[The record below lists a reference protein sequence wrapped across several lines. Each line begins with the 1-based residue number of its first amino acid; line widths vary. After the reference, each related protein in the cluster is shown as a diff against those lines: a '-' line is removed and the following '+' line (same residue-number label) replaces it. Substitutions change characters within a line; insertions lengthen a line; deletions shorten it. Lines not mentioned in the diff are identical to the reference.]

1 MGKSI
6 KSALKSA
13 GVNVF
18 AVIFSV
24 ATLVFLLVANLI
36 AAVMYPFWACCR
48 PFDAANTNSLASWL
62 NWDWLERAVDPTKT
76 GISSSTTTELCRKML
91 RPIDRSVVVFWNR
104 ILASCAP
111 MSVRQYFIS
120 AMGEQIQ
127 NRCSLRTQRKYFEIV
142 DKDRKVYLVQH
153 NMLAPELLDELFKE
167 NNDNKSIFVEAG
179 KISDEQMKY
188 LYDSQ
193 IAKLAKDSVLSTAKQ
208 YTLID
213 RVFACPGSMAD
224 VLNDYIIRNGLHPG
238 VVRHFY
244 EKFKNISTPRLELVS
259 VTAYLQFRQDLVM
272 VQKTAGCTSYSAEAV
287 GLKKYFM
294 ERQDLGYDAA
304 VELNCWQYELL
315 HSLGMTL
322 HQQVIYAKLARVN
335 KNDDCYNCTAL
346 IMAYEKLDDVA
357 MGMIAGDE
365 KLTAQWLKH
374 LAKSEK
380 PVEEKPAA

>member
-24 ATLVFLLVANLI
+24 ATLLFLLAANII
-36 AAVMYPFWACCR
+36 AAVVYPFWACHR
-48 PFDAANTNSLASWL
+48 PMEAAETNSLSSWL
-62 NWDWLERAVDPTKT
+62 NWDWLDKAVDPTES
-76 GISSSTTTELCRKML
+76 GISMNATKELCLKVL
-91 RPIDRSVVVFWNR
+91 RPVDRSVIVMWNY
-104 ILASCAP
+104 ILTNCAP
-111 MSVRQYFIS
+111 MSMRQHFIS
-120 AMGEQIQ
+120 AMGNMISE
-127 NRCSLRTQRKYFEIV
+127 NCSIETQRKYFNVV

-153 NMLAPELLDELFKE
+153 NMLTPELLDELFKE
-167 NNDNKSIFVEAG
+167 SKDNKDIFVEAG
-179 KISDEQMKY
+179 KISDEQMRY

-208 YTLID
+208 YLLVD
-213 RVFACPGSMAD
+213 RAFSCPTDMVD
-224 VLNDYIIRNGLHPG
+224 VLNDYIMRNGLHPG
-238 VVRHFY
+238 VIRHFY
-244 EKFKNISTPRLELVS
+244 EKFKNISNPRPEMAS
-259 VTAYLQFRQDLVM
+259 VISYLQFREDLVM
-272 VQKTAGCTSYSAEAV
+272 VKQTAGCTSYSAEAV
-287 GLKKYFM
+287 GLKKYF
-294 ERQDLGYDAA
+294 ESHQGLGYDAA

-322 HQQVIYAKLARVN
+322 HPQVIYAKLARVN

-365 KLTAQWLKH
+365 KLTSQWLKH

-380 PVEEKPAA
+380 PAA

>member
-1 MGKSI
+1 MGNFL

-13 GVNVF
+13 GVNVIT
-18 AVIFSV
+18 VVFSV
-24 ATLVFLLVANLI
+24 IALVFLLVANLI
-36 AAVMYPFWACCR
+36 AAVVYPFWACHR
-48 PFDAANTNSLASWL
+48 PMEAAETNSLSSWL
-62 NWDWLERAVDPTKT
+62 NWEWLDKVVDPTES
-76 GISSSTTTELCRKML
+76 GISMNATKELCLKVL

-111 MSVRQYFIS
+111 MSVRKHFID

-127 NRCSLRTQRKYFEIV
+127 NRCSLETQHKYFNVV

-167 NNDNKSIFVEAG
+167 SKDNKDVFVEAG

-213 RVFACPGSMAD
+213 RVFACPGSMAN

-244 EKFKNISTPRLELVS
+244 EKFKNISEPRSELVA

-272 VQKTAGCTSYSAEAV
+272 VQKTAGCTSYSAEAA
-287 GLKKYFM
+287 GLKKYLK

-322 HQQVIYAKLARVN
+322 HPQVIYAKLARVN

>member
-1 MGKSI
+1 MGNFL

-13 GVNVF
+13 GVNVIT
-18 AVIFSV
+18 VVFSV
-24 ATLVFLLVANLI
+24 IALVFLLVANLI
-36 AAVMYPFWACCR
+36 AAIVYPFWACHR
-48 PFDAANTNSLASWL
+48 PMEAAETNSLSSWL
-62 NWDWLERAVDPTKT
+62 GWEWLDKVVDPTE
-76 GISSSTTTELCRKML
+76 SSVSLNTTKELCRKML

-127 NRCSLRTQRKYFEIV
+127 ENCSLETQRKYFNVV

-167 NNDNKSIFVEAG
+167 SNDNKDVFVEAG

-213 RVFACPGSMAD
+213 RVFACPGSMAN

-244 EKFKNISTPRLELVS
+244 EKFKNISEPRSELVA

-272 VQKTAGCTSYSAEAV
+272 VQKTAGCAEAV

-322 HQQVIYAKLARVN
+322 HPQVIYAKLARVN

-346 IMAYEKLDDVA
+346 IMANEKLDDVA

>member
-24 ATLVFLLVANLI
+24 ATLLFLLAANII
-36 AAVMYPFWACCR
+36 AAVVYPFWACHR
-48 PFDAANTNSLASWL
+48 PMEAAETNSLSSWL
-62 NWDWLERAVDPTKT
+62 NWEWLDKAVDSTESHTSMSATK
-76 GISSSTTTELCRKML
+76 ELCLKVL
-91 RPIDRSVVVFWNR
+91 RPFDRSVVVVWNN
-104 ILASCAP
+104 ILTACAP
-111 MSVRQYFIS
+111 MSVRKHFIS

-127 NRCSLRTQRKYFEIV
+127 KRCSTKTQRKYFNVV
-142 DKDRKVYLVQH
+142 DKSRKVYLIQH
-153 NMLAPELLDELFKE
+153 NMLASELLDELFNE
-167 NNDNKSIFVEAG
+167 NNDNKDVFVEAG
-179 KISDEQMKY
+179 KISDEQMRY

-193 IAKLAKDSVLSTAKQ
+193 TAKLANNVLSTKKQ
-208 YTLID
+208 HHLLERTFKSPD
-213 RVFACPGSMAD
+213 NMGP
-224 VLNDYIIRNGLHPG
+224 VLRNYIMRYGLHPS
-238 VVRHFY
+238 VVKEFY
-244 EKFKNISTPRLELVS
+244 SKYKDTQNPHSEILAVK
-259 VTAYLQFRQDLVM
+259 AYLQFRQDLVM
-272 VQKTAGCTSYSAEAV
+272 IRQTAGCTPYSDEAV

-322 HQQVIYAKLARVN
+322 HPQVIYAKLARVN

-365 KLTAQWLKH
+365 KLSALWLKH
-374 LAKSEK
+374 LAKGEK
-380 PVEEKPAA
+380 FAADKPAA

>member
-1 MGKSI
+1 MGKNF

-13 GVNVF
+13 SVNVI
-18 AVIFSV
+18 AVVFSV
-24 ATLVFLLVANLI
+24 MTLIFLLAANII
-36 AAVMYPFWACCR
+36 AVVIYPFWACHR
-48 PFDAANTNSLASWL
+48 PMEAAETNSLSSWL
-62 NWDWLERAVDPTKT
+62 GWDWLDKVVDPTE
-76 GISSSTTTELCRKML
+76 SSVSLSTTKELCRKIL
-91 RPIDRSVVVFWNR
+91 RLVDRLVVVIWNR
-104 ILASCAP
+104 IMTNCAP
-111 MSVRQYFIS
+111 MSVRKHFIS

-127 NRCSLRTQRKYFEIV
+127 KRCSTKTQRKYFNV
-142 DKDRKVYLVQH
+142 VGKDRKVYLVQH

-167 NNDNKSIFVEAG
+167 SKDNKDVFVEAG

-213 RVFACPGSMAD
+213 RVFACPGSMAN

-238 VVRHFY
+238 VIRHFY
-244 EKFKNISTPRLELVS
+244 EKFKNIQNPRSELVA

-322 HQQVIYAKLARVN
+322 HPQVIYAKLARVN
-335 KNDDCYNCTAL
+335 KNDDCYNSTAL

>member
-1 MGKSI
+1 MGNFL

-13 GVNVF
+13 GQSVVT
-18 AVIFSV
+18 VVFSV
-24 ATLVFLLVANLI
+24 ITLLFLLAANII
-36 AAVMYPFWACCR
+36 AAVVYPFWGCRR
-48 PFDAANTNSLASWL
+48 PFDAANTNSLACL
-62 NWDWLERAVDPTKT
+62 LGWDWLERAIDPTESRTSPSFTK
-76 GISSSTTTELCRKML
+76 ELCRKIL
-91 RPIDRSVVVFWNR
+91 RPVDRSVIVMWNH
-104 ILASCAP
+104 ILTNCAP
-111 MSVRQYFIS
+111 MSMRQHFIS
-120 AMGEQIQ
+120 AMGNMISE
-127 NRCSLRTQRKYFEIV
+127 NCSIETQRKYFNVV
-142 DKDRKVYLVQH
+142 DKDRKVYLVQR
-153 NMLAPELLDELFKE
+153 NMLTPELLDELFKE

-179 KISDEQMKY
+179 KISDEQMRY

-213 RVFACPGSMAD
+213 RVFACPTDMAQI
-224 VLNDYIIRNGLHPG
+224 LNDYIMKNGLHPG
-238 VVRHFY
+238 VIRHFY
-244 EKFKNISTPRLELVS
+244 EKFKNISSPRSELVA

-322 HQQVIYAKLARVN
+322 HPQVIYAKLARVN
-335 KNDDCYNCTAL
+335 KNDDCFNCTAL
-346 IMAYEKLDDVA
+346 VMAYEKLDDVA

-374 LAKSEK
+374 LAKGAKLNEK
-380 PVEEKPAA
+380 TA

>member
-1 MGKSI
+1 M
-6 KSALKSA
+6 A
-13 GVNVF
+13 
-18 AVIFSV
+18 
-24 ATLVFLLVANLI
+24 ANII
-36 AAVMYPFWACCR
+36 AAVVYPFWACRR
-48 PFDAANTNSLASWL
+48 PMEAAETNSLSSWL
-62 NWDWLERAVDPTKT
+62 NWEWLDQAVDPTESHTSMSATK
-76 GISSSTTTELCRKML
+76 ELCRKIL
-91 RPIDRSVVVFWNR
+91 RPVDRLVVVIWNR
-104 ILASCAP
+104 IMTNCAP
-111 MSVRQYFIS
+111 MSVRKHFID
-120 AMGEQIQ
+120 AMGNRIQ
-127 NRCSLRTQRKYFEIV
+127 ENCSLETQRKYFNVV

-153 NMLAPELLDELFKE
+153 NMLAQELLDELFNE
-167 NNDNKSIFVEAG
+167 NNDNKDVFVKAG

-213 RVFACPGSMAD
+213 RVFACPTDMAQI
-224 VLNDYIIRNGLHPG
+224 LNDYIIRNGLHPS

-244 EKFKNISTPRLELVS
+244 EKFKNISEPRSELVA

-287 GLKKYFM
+287 GLKKYFK

-322 HQQVIYAKLARVN
+322 HPQVIYAKLARGN
-335 KNDDCYNCTAL
+335 KNDDCFNCTAL
-346 IMAYEKLDDVA
+346 VMAYEKLDDVA

-365 KLTAQWLKH
+365 KLTAQWLKY

-380 PVEEKPAA
+380 PAA